1 MSFQGNINNH
11 KVADIS
17 IEDYIRNKELKLG
30 LDSYN
35 KILVELKEKKEISE
49 EDFFYLKDNANTE
62 EKKERIDKY
71 YSDKEKTM
79 NKLDINIGVWQE
91 VKANNNFKK
100 NKAFNEEYMIQTS
113 YETEKGKP
121 FTPINIPLA
130 KNRNLKDS
138 IEMLKEL
145 DIQNSKKKWSKHIR
159 ILRKIIELN
168 K

>member
-121 FTPINIPLA
+121 FNPINIPLD
-130 KNRNLKDS
+130 KSRKLES
-138 IEMLKEL
+138 TIELL
-145 DIQNSKKKWSKHIR
+145 IGLNADKKWSKHIR

>member
-17 IEDYIRNKELKLG
+17 IDDYIRNKDLKLG
-30 LDSYN
+30 VDAYT
-35 KILVELKEKKEISE
+35 KILIELKERKEINEDDYLYLKSSATEKEKKE
-49 EDFFYLKDNANTE
+49 K
-62 EKKERIDKY
+62 IDQY
-71 YSDKEKTM
+71 YNQKRKTIES
-79 NKLDINIGVWQE
+79 LDINIGFWQE
-91 VKANNNFKK
+91 VKSI
-100 NKAFNEEYMIQTS
+100 KAFKGCDSFNSEYMIQTS